1 LRDWIRS
8 GLCLAALVTA
18 PSLLEASLPL
28 YRNGSDLSLDL
39 SIRIQLQ
46 YYDLDGEGWS
56 EQKIFF
62 RRLRPTL
69 EARLSPSFQA
79 EAEFDFGETIEGE
92 AVEFKDLFLS
102 YTGFSSKRLVLTFG
116 NEKAVFSR
124 QFQSSSKSLTLVDRG
139 LVGIDDFGTLDR
151 VLGARADYRDRS
163 EKFELAA
170 GIGLASHERDDS
182 QMEFDSPLN
191 ASEESDMG
199 LALTGRVELEP
210 RGEVAFDQGDFGSPQ
225 LRFALSAA
233 FYRWANTSE
242 PAAASAEQAVLDSAR
257 GIEMSGAL
265 RGRGLSADVEVQWVQ
280 GRTVDP
286 NHQGGI
292 YDGGEADLR
301 KLSVQSGY
309 LVWLQRLEVVGG
321 FDRLTAAT
329 YASPWKR
336 VSIGGTYYWKQNSL
350 KLQVNYIRHFAFF
363 GVSGDD
369 PHALVT
375 QLQLL
380 F

>member
-1 LRDWIRS
+1 LREWIRF

-18 PSLLEASLPL
+18 PSVLDASVPL
-28 YRNGSDLSLDL
+28 YRNGANLSLDL

-46 YYDLDGEGWS
+46 YYDLDGEDWS

-69 EARLSPSFQA
+69 EAGLSQSFQA

-102 YTGFSSKRLVLTFG
+102 YTGLSSKGLVLTFG

-151 VLGARADYRDRS
+151 VLGARLDYRDRS
-163 EKFELAA
+163 EKLELAA
-170 GIGLASHERDDS
+170 GIGLASHELDDS

-191 ASEESDMG
+191 ASAESDLG
-199 LALTGRVELEP
+199 LALSGRVEFEP
-210 RGEVAFDQGDFGSPQ
+210 QGEVAFDQGDFGSPQ

-233 FYRWANTSE
+233 FYRWANTEE
-242 PAAASAEQAVLDSAR
+242 PAGASTQQAGLDSAR
-257 GIEMSGAL
+257 GLELSGAL
-265 RGRGLSADVEVQWVQ
+265 RGRGLSADIEVQWVH
-280 GRTVDP
+280 GGTIDP
-286 NHQGGI
+286 NHDGGI
-292 YDGGEADLR
+292 YERGEANLT

-309 LVWLQRLEVVGG
+309 LVWRQRLEVVGG
-321 FDRLTAAT
+321 FDRLNAAT
-329 YASPWKR
+329 YQSPWKR
-336 VSIGGTYYWKQNSL
+336 LLVGGTYYWKQNSL
-350 KLQVNYIRHFAFF
+350 KLQVNYISHFAFF
-363 GVSGDD
+363 GVSGED

-375 QLQLL
+375 QLQIL